1 MQRPAIDDAM
11 FGAESP
17 AYVAV
22 RWIQYLGLVIMIG
35 ATAFPM
41 LVLQRRAVRDSVD
54 AITRRTLTLRC
65 IHVGLVG
72 AAVVFGAAWLR
83 LLAQAYA
90 MDGTPAA
97 FTRPYLTQLVT
108 ASAWGLRWTAQLLAS
123 IIAIAGF
130 ATLRGLL
137 RRVAAD
143 QRGPRSARWAW
154 SAIIISVVGIAFTPG
169 LSSHAAAMPG
179 FAALAMVLDG
189 LHVLAAGGWIG
200 GLAALLIVTLSGTS
214 QSARWLP
221 IAARATMVRAFSPV
235 ALASASLLMVTGVFA
250 AWRHVGQV
258 DALWLTSYGL
268 TLLVKLGLIAGVAC
282 VGAYNWRR
290 IAPAL
295 DDAVSPRELETTAM
309 LELALGTL
317 VLLVTAVLV
326 ATPTPNDMTETTT
339 SRRNGAPSLV
349 STSADTATR
358 TVCAAPFLQTLT

>member
-1 MQRPAIDDAM
+1 VIDDGL

-22 RWIQYLGLVIMIG
+22 RWIQYLGLVIMTG

-41 LVLQRRAVRDSVD
+41 LVFRRRAVRES
-54 AITRRTLTLRC
+54 IGPTTMRTVTLRC

-72 AAVVFGAAWLR
+72 ATVVFGAAWLR

-90 MDGTPAA
+90 MDGTAAA
-97 FTRPYLTQLVT
+97 FTRPYLSQLVT
-108 ASAWGLRWTAQLLAS
+108 SSAWGMRWAAQLLAS

-130 ATLRGLL
+130 ATLRALF
-137 RRVAAD
+137 RRAPTD
-143 QRGPRSARWAW
+143 ERGPSIARWAW
-154 SAIIISVVGIAFTPG
+154 SAVIISVVGIAFTPG

-179 FAALAMVLDG
+179 FATLAMMLDG

-200 GLAALLIVTLSGTS
+200 GIAALLFVTLPGTS
-214 QSARWLP
+214 QSARGLS

-235 ALASASLLMVTGVFA
+235 ALVSASILTVTGSFA
-250 AWRHVGQV
+250 AWRHVGQM
-258 DALWLTSYGL
+258 DALWFTPYGR

-295 DDAVSPRELETTAM
+295 DDAVSPRELRTTAM
-309 LELALGTL
+309 LELALGVL
-317 VLLVTAVLV
+317 VLLATAVLV
-326 ATPTPNDMTETTT
+326 ATPTPRDVTGLTT
-339 SRRNGAPSLV
+339 SQPNVAPLLV
-349 STSADTATR
+349 STCTDTEAR
-358 TVCAAPFLQTLT
+358 TVCAVTFLQRPA